1 MFPEES
7 GMKSKRTQPDAAT
20 KSAGKA
26 KSPKAR
32 KRVYLVDDHPMML
45 DAMRLLIDNE
55 PELECCGGA
64 RTAEEAV
71 SQIPQCQ
78 PDVVVTD
85 ITLPNRSGLDLIK
98 DLTAMQP
105 ELLVLVYSMH
115 DESFYAE
122 RALRAGARGYLMKEA
137 GSEKM
142 LEAIR
147 HVLAGEVFVS
157 PRMAAKILNLFSK
170 PQPRGSDSTYG
181 NLTDREFEIFRLIGR
196 GKSTKEIAAQLHLSH
211 KTVAVH
217 RGHIKEKLQLA
228 SATELMHQAIQWTEA
243 QSPREPI

>member
-1 MFPEES
+1 
-7 GMKSKRTQPDAAT
+7 MKSK
-20 KSAGKA
+20 SARQTSVTG
-26 KSPKAR
+26 KSPAQTKAPAKPPR

-45 DAMRLLIDNE
+45 DAMRVLIDNE
-55 PELECCGGA
+55 PGLECCGGA

-71 SQIPQCQ
+71 SQISKCL

-85 ITLPNRSGLDLIK
+85 ITLPSRSGLDLIK
-98 DLTAMQP
+98 DLTAMHP
-105 ELLVLVYSMH
+105 DLLILVYSMH

-137 GSEKM
+137 GSERM
-142 LEAIR
+142 LDAIR

-157 PRMAAKILNLFSK
+157 PRIAAKILNLFSK
-170 PQPRGSDSTYG
+170 PQPRGSDSNFE
-181 NLTDREFEIFRLIGR
+181 NLTDREFEIFRLIGQ

-217 RGHIKEKLQLA
+217 RGHIKEKLRLT

-243 QSPREPI
+243 QSTREPNQAR